1 MPNPLATLALRLSR
15 GVGVAAGPAYPW
27 VGYLMAYESLVGAV
41 LMFAL
46 DVVKDD
52 KKTAP
57 TEVKEI
63 KKERGA
69 DTPNKGFYPK
79 L

>member
-1 MPNPLATLALRLSR
+1 
-15 GVGVAAGPAYPW
+15 
-27 VGYLMAYESLVGAV
+27 MAYESLVGAV

-69 DTPNKGFYPK
+69 DTPEKSFYPR